1 MFQVAWLREAV
12 DELADIWIK
21 ADSPSRKAITKVT
34 HILDQ
39 ELKVDPLRQSESRA
53 GNVRILFADPL
64 AVLFEVD
71 SMQRIVWIL
80 HIWRF
85 RQNHR

>member
-21 ADSPSRKAITKVT
+21 ADSPSRKAITQAT

-39 ELKVDPLRQSESRA
+39 
-53 GNVRILFADPL
+53 GNISCRGVFWKDMRIRTSFPWHRFPVRIL
-64 AVLFEVD
+64 
-71 SMQRIVWIL
+71 QTIG
-80 HIWRF
+80 
-85 RQNHR
+85 